1 MYQVLEIISFFQIY
15 PIKEIKK
22 LIQEAFVDN
31 VYGKYPYSHRSG
43 DEEEPSED
51 YTEEWKSFCL
61 QMIQDQSRQRAIEIA
76 KILVKDLELFEDVLD
91 AAGQNQSLGS
101 EILRKFEENM

>member
-1 MYQVLEIISFFQIY
+1 MNR
-15 PIKEIKK
+15 KEIKK

-51 YTEEWKSFCL
+51 YAEEWKSFCL

>member
-1 MYQVLEIISFFQIY
+1 V
-15 PIKEIKK
+15 
-22 LIQEAFVDN
+22 
-31 VYGKYPYSHRSG
+31 
-43 DEEEPSED
+43 
-51 YTEEWKSFCL
+51 
-61 QMIQDQSRQRAIEIA
+61 IQDQSREREKKKK